1 MQTPCVP
8 LAASDR
14 IYTHNEL
21 FMAYSSQATGDT
33 KIRTYGFSFRIRRW
47 NEHVQ
52 SRSGVTTR
60 PFYPLIRKKWRCST
74 PIGGSETYSR
84 VQLRLPNAG

>member
-8 LAASDR
+8 LAGLDR
-14 IYTHNEL
+14 ICTHNEL
-21 FMAYSSQATGDT
+21 FMAYSSLTSGDT

-52 SRSGVTTR
+52 T
-60 PFYPLIRKKWRCST
+60 LICKKWRCST
-74 PIGGSETYSR
+74 PIDGSETYSR
-84 VQLRLPNAG
+84 VQLHLPNAG